1 MSTSIRIKKGAN
13 IKLVG
18 EAEKVLDKP
27 RPSDVFAIKP
37 PDFHGLT
44 PKLDVKEGDEVK
56 AGSPLFHD
64 KQNDRIKFCSPVS
77 GEVTEVVRGAKRRI
91 MAITVLPDK
100 ENNYIDFGKTDP
112 KSVDRK
118 ELIEK
123 LLDGG
128 IWPFIRQR
136 PFSIIADPEETPRA
150 IFISGFDSS
159 PLAPDPDFVL
169 QGNEELFQTGL
180 DALNKLADGNPV
192 HLNIK
197 KGSTALKEMKGVT
210 INSVSGPHPAGNV
223 GVQIHHIMPLNKGDV
238 MWYLD
243 PQDVVNIGRFMAT
256 GNADLRKVVALTGS
270 EMKDRKYVEL
280 RVGSNLKPVLEGNI
294 TEGNNRI
301 ISGNVL
307 HGDKVET
314 DGFLGFYHH
323 QLTAIPEGDEPQFF
337 LTEGWLAPGFN
348 KFSLS
353 RAFPSW
359 LMPGKKYKLNTNKNG
374 EERAYVMTGQYEK
387 VFPFD
392 IYPVQLVKSII
403 VNDIEAMENLGIYEV
418 APEDFALC
426 EYSCTSKIQVQKIVR
441 EGLDT
446 IMEEFK

>member
-1 MSTSIRIKKGAN
+1 MSTTVRIKKGAD

-18 EAEKVLDKP
+18 EAEKTLEKP
-27 RPSDVFAIKP
+27 TQSDVFAIKP

-44 PKLDVKEGDEVK
+44 PKLDVKEGDEVQ

-64 KQNDRIKFCSPVS
+64 KKRDNIIFCSPVS
-77 GEVTEVVRGAKRRI
+77 GEVAEVVRGAKRRI
-91 MAITVLPDK
+91 MEIRVIPDK
-100 ENNYIDFGKTDP
+100 ELKFKEFGAIDP
-112 KSVDRK
+112 KSVDR
-118 ELIEK
+118 EK
-123 LLDGG
+123 LINTMLESGV
-128 IWPFIRQR
+128 WPLLRQR
-136 PFSIIADPEETPRA
+136 PFSVIADPEDKPRA

-159 PLAPDPDFVL
+159 PLAPDPDFVI
-169 QGNEELFQTGL
+169 QDNQELFQLGL
-180 DALNKLADGNPV
+180 DAMVKLADGAPV

-197 KGSTALKEMKGVT
+197 KGTTALKDMKGVT
-210 INSVSGPHPAGNV
+210 VNSVSGPHPAGNV
-223 GVQIHHIMPLNKGDV
+223 GVQIHHIMPINKGDV

-243 PQDVVNIGRFMAT
+243 PQDVINIGRFLKT
-256 GNADLRKVVALTGS
+256 GKTDLRKVVALTGS
-270 EMKDRKYVEL
+270 EVKNPKYFEV
-280 RVGSNLKPVLEGNI
+280 RVGSNLKNI
-294 TEGNNRI
+294 LSGALTEGNNRI

-307 HGDKVET
+307 SGAKIAE
-314 DGFLGFYHH
+314 DGFLGFYSH
-323 QLTAIPEGDEPQFF
+323 QITVIPEGDEPQFF
-337 LTEGWLAPGFN
+337 LTEGWLAPGFD

-374 EERAYVMTGQYEK
+374 EERAYVMTGEYEK

-403 VNDIEAMENLGIYEV
+403 VNDIESMENLGIYEV

-426 EYSCTSKIQVQKIVR
+426 EYSCTSKIQVQKLVR